1 MGKRRN
7 QTPRN
12 INNLDDEVN
21 VRDFPYYSTI
31 PIDEVSL
38 KQKRLINRYSNV
50 KDVNKT
56 PPLLSSPGTDPI
68 SPGSYSD
75 VIIPRQESISVYDG
89 APLRPLPTFNLV
101 PVENEKN
108 TYQIDVKSTE
118 DILSELL
125 NEIEANRKKIEEQ
138 EQYIAANEETL
149 RNQSMRIEE
158 TSNIINNNTGYINQQ
173 MAAYNHNVQI
183 LHQQVGQ
190 YNLNNNEILKQGQIV
205 TSLNNQVQQ
214 LQSQITQLH
223 LDLESYQQQIAY
235 HGTMLGA
242 FNTMVQNPEYF
253 TQLMNMAMNSNV
265 NPYENQDTYQEAA

>member
-1 MGKRRN
+1 MSKRRN

-12 INNLDDEVN
+12 INNLDDEIN
-21 VRDFPYYSTI
+21 AQDFPYYSTI

-38 KQKRLINRYSNV
+38 KQKRLINSYKKT
-50 KDVNKT
+50 KDVDKT
-56 PPLLSSPGTDPI
+56 PPLLSSPGSNPI
-68 SPGSYSD
+68 SPSSYSD
-75 VIIPRQESISVYDG
+75 VILPRQESISIYDG

-125 NEIEANRKKIEEQ
+125 NQIDANNKKLSEQ

-158 TSNIINNNTGYINQQ
+158 TGNIINNNTGYINQQ
-173 MAAYNHNVQI
+173 TAAYNHNVQI
-183 LHQQVGQ
+183 IHQQVGQ
-190 YNLNNNEILKQGQIV
+190 YNVNNNEILKQGQIV

-214 LQSQITQLH
+214 LQGQITQLH

-235 HGTMLGA
+235 HGTMLSA
-242 FNTMVQNPEYF
+242 FNTMIQNPEYF
-253 TQLMNMAMNSNV
+253 TQLMTVAMNNNV
-265 NPYENQDTYQEAA
+265 TTYEDQNNY